1 MSYGEMKMLSKV
13 AAALLILVIAGSVMA
28 GPVNLPKSNI
38 NQTDE
43 EIDLGVKRMVPP
55 PAVKTDEILQPSGL
69 TKPIPASPTPVY
81 DFLWFLL
88 RGSKWA
94 D

>member
-1 MSYGEMKMLSKV
+1 MWSKV
-13 AAALLILVIAGSVMA
+13 AAGLLILVIAGSVMA
-28 GPVNLPKSNI
+28 GPVDLPNYNVNS
-38 NQTDE
+38 TDE
-43 EIDLGVKRMVPP
+43 EINLGVKRMVPP
-55 PAVKTDEILQPSGL
+55 PAVKTDDILQPTGL
-69 TKPIPASPTPVY
+69 TRPIPSTPTPVY